1 MKLKQIIIFS
11 IDFFL
16 SNRKNKI
23 IFIMLLASSFFMVGL
38 LVTSR
43 AVVSYAWKDCNA
55 ILKKGIEETG
65 LVSIAQFNTP
75 EGETLLKS
83 AWQTGAFE
91 SIGGFTYPM
100 GVDDR
105 LFELWGMQKQFAN
118 SDISPQYL
126 WWINIDEF
134 ALELCDLEY
143 EQIET
148 ISENKRDD
156 ADWFGIILGGNYTN
170 VPVGTTF
177 EEEIIPG
184 HKWKYEVV
192 GVLKKNTRMISG
204 AVLNMGKGNS
214 FQSTILLDDY
224 ILRINTGPSVSSS
237 WAYTMKDG
245 LSLKDGKNTLEEI
258 AKQNDMDLTYALFS
272 DGFEMDESDQRIVN
286 EVLLQILVLV
296 IITTF
301 FINLFVFLLFC
312 FNRLNEIGIFYAN
325 GFLFKDMIKIQL
337 AESFMDFSLAFVI
350 SWLVL
355 SAYLKNQGG
364 NMTAM
369 QQGVRY
375 LLGDIAWPS
384 MLTAYL
390 IFYVF
395 FNLIPVIV
403 IRNSS
408 PVSLVRY
415 LKG

>member
-1 MKLKQIIIFS
+1 M
-11 IDFFL
+11 
-16 SNRKNKI
+16 
-23 IFIMLLASSFFMVGL
+23 
-38 LVTSR
+38 
-43 AVVSYAWKDCNA
+43 
-55 ILKKGIEETG
+55 
-65 LVSIAQFNTP
+65 
-75 EGETLLKS
+75 
-83 AWQTGAFE
+83 
-91 SIGGFTYPM
+91 
-100 GVDDR
+100 
-105 LFELWGMQKQFAN
+105 
-118 SDISPQYL
+118 
-126 WWINIDEF
+126 
-134 ALELCDLEY
+134 
-143 EQIET
+143 
-148 ISENKRDD
+148 
-156 ADWFGIILGGNYTN
+156 
-170 VPVGTTF
+170 
-177 EEEIIPG
+177 
-184 HKWKYEVV
+184 
-192 GVLKKNTRMISG
+192 
-204 AVLNMGKGNS
+204 
-214 FQSTILLDDY
+214 
-224 ILRINTGPSVSSS
+224 
-237 WAYTMKDG
+237 
-245 LSLKDGKNTLEEI
+245 
-258 AKQNDMDLTYALFS
+258 
-272 DGFEMDESDQRIVN
+272 
-286 EVLLQILVLV
+286 LV